1 MGARGTRAR
10 RRKGSRRS
18 RWSWWSS
25 RRHLP
30 VTTDRPGP
38 TIEIRR
44 HWPRFSVFWHRMS
57 HGRLFPEDAQILNG
71 LDSAP
76 CHRRHTHRWILGC
89 VGVVGMS
96 HRDPAIARCHS
107 RGIQRSTPLLFCF
120 WNMPPDSRHDIQEA
134 TQPQKAQHRTR
145 GWGREG
151 GQVELFGQDS
161 RGVAMKMRPRRLSRS
176 VSDCNGAQTGAF
188 QDRHGELVWCRR
200 RTSTMATI
208 YGNRPLS
215 ALIGQVS
222 QLSEAGR
229 AS

>member
-25 RRHLP
+25 HRHLP
-30 VTTDRPGP
+30 ITTDRPGP

-44 HWPRFSVFWHRMS
+44 HWPRFSVFWHRLS

-107 RGIQRSTPLLFCF
+107 RGIQLSTPLLFCF
-120 WNMPPDSRHDIQEA
+120 LEHALGFSAWHSGGHPAAKGSASDKRLGA
-134 TQPQKAQHRTR
+134 R
-145 GWGREG
+145 G
-151 GQVELFGQDS
+151 
-161 RGVAMKMRPRRLSRS
+161 
-176 VSDCNGAQTGAF
+176 
-188 QDRHGELVWCRR
+188 
-200 RTSTMATI
+200 RTSAI
-208 YGNRPLS
+208 VWSRLKRGGHENAAPA
-215 ALIGQVS
+215 ALQVG
-222 QLSEAGR
+222 LGL
-229 AS
+229 